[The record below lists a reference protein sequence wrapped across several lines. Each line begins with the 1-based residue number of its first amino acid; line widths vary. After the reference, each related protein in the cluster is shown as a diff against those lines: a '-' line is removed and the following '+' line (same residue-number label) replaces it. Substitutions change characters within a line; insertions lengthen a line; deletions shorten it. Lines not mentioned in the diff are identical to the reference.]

1 MPASDVGQFL
11 GVSLLFFSV
20 FGDDTRQEY
29 IRMIRIIAD
38 GAGNYSTTITGSV
51 FASYDRPSVE
61 LPVTHLTYAVGYFN
75 RSIHWRC
82 AKPINR
88 DTGFSGSLQE
98 YVMWDSSVSASRGS
112 A

>member
-20 FGDDTRQEY
+20 FGGDVRQEY
-29 IRMIRIIAD
+29 IRMIRVITD
-38 GAGNYSTTITGSV
+38 GAGDYSTTVPGSV
-51 FASYDRPSVE
+51 FANDDRPSVE

-75 RSIHWRC
+75 RFIHWRY

-88 DTGFSGSLQE
+88 NTGFSDSLQE
-98 YVMWDSSVSASRGS
+98 YVMWDSSVSAPRGS